1 MGLGMSGVRESGR
14 DDKVSRRVKNND
26 FFKKNLILGIQSD
39 LKEAMG

>member
-14 DDKVSRRVKNND
+14 EDKVSRRVKNND
-26 FFKKNLILGIQSD
+26 FLKNLIMGIQSD